1 MADNKTGVKEKFQ
14 NVESIQDDITL
25 MEILFII
32 GRKWKLIAIT
42 MIATTL
48 LGLTV
53 TLLRPHLYEAEV
65 TLMVSNGQTYS
76 LERLG
81 NDEISRNQRL
91 VSTYAEIARSKSIM
105 LNVIRNLDLEM
116 SPEEISKLLRMSPV
130 EETELI
136 KITYRDKNP
145 QKAAMLANEISE
157 EFIQKIS
164 DVMTFENLK
173 IVERATIPEKS
184 ISDMKIVVGI
194 VSIILGTLLGVFL
207 AIVSE
212 FLYGKL
218 RKPEDIER
226 IMGCQILANLPK
238 YNDSEEGD
246 HNGT

>member
-1 MADNKTGVKEKFQ
+1 MASDKTGTQEKFQ
-14 NVESIQDDITL
+14 NIENIQDNLTL
-25 MEILFII
+25 MELLFII
-32 GRKWKLIAIT
+32 GRKWKLI
-42 MIATTL
+42 IATIVVTTL
-48 LGLTV
+48 LGITI

-116 SPEEISKLLRMSPV
+116 SPEEISKLVRMNPV

-136 KITYRDKNP
+136 KISYRDQNP
-145 QKAAMLANEISE
+145 QKAAMLVNEISE

-164 DVMTFENLK
+164 EVMSFENLK
-173 IVERATIPEKS
+173 IVERATIPEKA

-194 VSIILGTLLGVFL
+194 TSIILGTLLGVFL

-226 IMGCQILANLPK
+226 IMGCQILASLPK
-238 YNDSEEGD
+238 YDDNEEGD

>member
-76 LERLG
+76 LEKLG

-184 ISDMKIVVGI
+184 LSDMKIVVGI